1 VTDPTTDP
9 LNDPMNDPMNESLN
23 NPIADPLVEV
33 KDTDATSDL
42 VQFEGTPEGAVT
54 VWINR
59 AAKKNAFDSSTIA
72 ALHQAFETLHG
83 QDGVR
88 VVFVRGRGGNFSAG
102 ADLDWMRE
110 AADLSEDENH
120 EDALAMA
127 RMLKQLYDLRPLTV
141 ALVEGGAFGGGA
153 GLIAACDMAV
163 ATQDARF
170 AFSEVRLGIIPAT
183 ISPYVV
189 RAIGPRLS
197 RSLFATARLFDA
209 AFAEKIGLVNE
220 VVADAAALE
229 AAQAK
234 LSAEIMACAPGA
246 VAAAKDLVAF
256 VANDGDID
264 HHTLDETARRIARA
278 RVSEEG
284 REGIAAFL
292 EKRKP
297 SWTSL
302 A

>member
-1 VTDPTTDP
+1 MT
-9 LNDPMNDPMNESLN
+9 
-23 NPIADPLVEV
+23 NPINDPLVEV
-33 KDTDATSDL
+33 LDTDATGNL
-42 VQFEGTPEGAVT
+42 VEFEGTPEGAVT

-88 VVFVRGRGGNFSAG
+88 IIFVRGRGGNFSAG

-110 AADLSEDENH
+110 AADLTEDDNH

-153 GLIAACDMAV
+153 GLVAACDMAIAV
-163 ATQDARF
+163 KDAQF
-170 AFSEVRLGIIPAT
+170 AFSEVKLGLVAAT
-183 ISPYVV
+183 VSPYVV
-189 RAIGPRLS
+189 RAIGSRRA

-209 AFAEKIGLVNE
+209 AYAEKIGLIDQM
-220 VVADAAALE
+220 VADAAALE
-229 AAQAK
+229 TAQTK
-234 LSAEIMACAPGA
+234 LSTDIMACAPGA
-246 VAAAKDLVAF
+246 VAASKDLVEF
-256 VANDGDID
+256 VDEHGLDN
-264 HHTLDETARRIARA
+264 HVMDETARRIARA
-278 RVSEEG
+278 RVSDEG
-284 REGIAAFL
+284 KEGIAAFL
-292 EKRKP
+292 EKRKA

>member
-1 VTDPTTDP
+1 
-9 LNDPMNDPMNESLN
+9 MN

-33 KDTDATSDL
+33 KDTDATGGL
-42 VQFEGTPEGAVT
+42 VEFEGTPEGAVT

-59 AAKKNAFDSSTIA
+59 AARKNAFDSSTIA

-88 VVFVRGRGGNFSAG
+88 IVFVRGRGGNFSAG

-110 AADLSEDENH
+110 AADLTEDDNH
-120 EDALAMA
+120 EDAMAMA

-141 ALVEGGAFGGGA
+141 ALVEGGAFGGGV
-153 GLIAACDMAV
+153 GLIAACDMAIAV
-163 ATQDARF
+163 NDARF
-170 AFSEVRLGIIPAT
+170 AFSEVKLGIIPAT

-189 RAIGPRLS
+189 RAIGPRAA
-197 RSLFATARLFDA
+197 RGLFATGRMFDA
-209 AFAEKIGLVNE
+209 GEAEKLGLVNE
-220 VVADAAALE
+220 LVADAEALDV
-229 AAQAK
+229 AQAR
-234 LSAEIMACAPGA
+234 LSADIMACAPGA

-278 RVSEEG
+278 RVGDEG

-297 SWTSL
+297 SWTSM

>member
-1 VTDPTTDP
+1 MT
-9 LNDPMNDPMNESLN
+9 
-23 NPIADPLVEV
+23 NPISDPLVEV
-33 KDTDATSDL
+33 LDTDVTSDL
-42 VQFEGTPEGAVT
+42 VQIEGTPEGAIT

-88 VVFVRGRGGNFSAG
+88 IVFIRGRGGNFSAG

-110 AADLSEDENH
+110 AADLTEDDNH

-127 RMLKQLYDLRPLTV
+127 HMLKQLYDLRPLTV

-153 GLIAACDMAV
+153 GLVAACDMAIAV
-163 ATQDARF
+163 KDARF
-170 AFSEVRLGIIPAT
+170 AFSEVKLGLIAAT

-189 RAIGPRLS
+189 RAIGPRRA
-197 RSLFATARLFDA
+197 RSLFSTARLFDA
-209 AFAEKIGLVNE
+209 DHAEKIGLVDQ

-229 AAQAK
+229 EAQGR
-234 LSAEIMACAPGA
+234 LSADIMACAPDA
-246 VAAAKDLVAF
+246 VAASKDLVAF
-256 VANDGDID
+256 VAEHGID
-264 HHTLDETARRIARA
+264 HHVLDETARRIARA
-278 RVSEEG
+278 RVSDEG

-292 EKRKP
+292 EKRKA
-297 SWTSL
+297 SWTGM

>member
-1 VTDPTTDP
+1 MT
-9 LNDPMNDPMNESLN
+9 
-23 NPIADPLVEV
+23 NPISDPLVEV
-33 KDTDATSDL
+33 RDTDVTNDL
-42 VQFEGTPEGAVT
+42 VEFEGTPEGAVT

-59 AAKKNAFDSSTIA
+59 AAKKNAFDSTTIA

-83 QDGVR
+83 QDGIR
-88 VVFVRGRGGNFSAG
+88 IVFVRGRGGNFSAG

-110 AADLSEDENH
+110 ATDLTEDDNH

-153 GLIAACDMAV
+153 GLAAACDMAIAV
-163 ATQDARF
+163 KDAQF
-170 AFSEVRLGIIPAT
+170 AFSEVRLGLIPAT
-183 ISPYVV
+183 VSPYVV
-189 RAIGPRLS
+189 RAVGPRRA
-197 RSLFATARLFDA
+197 RSLFATARPFDA
-209 AFAEKIGLVNE
+209 AYAEKIGLIDQ
-220 VVADAAALE
+220 VVADAAGLE
-229 AAQAK
+229 AAQAN

-246 VAAAKDLVAF
+246 VAASKELVEF
-256 VANDGDID
+256 VAEHGLDN
-264 HHTLDETARRIARA
+264 HVLDETARRIARA
-278 RVSEEG
+278 RVSDEG

-292 EKRKP
+292 DKRKA

>member
-1 VTDPTTDP
+1 MT
-9 LNDPMNDPMNESLN
+9 
-23 NPIADPLVEV
+23 NPISDPLVEV
-33 KDTDATSDL
+33 RDTDVTNDL
-42 VQFEGTPEGAVT
+42 VEFEGTPEGAVT

-59 AAKKNAFDSSTIA
+59 AAKKNAFDSTTIA

-83 QDGVR
+83 QDGIR
-88 VVFVRGRGGNFSAG
+88 IVFVRGRGGNFSAG

-110 AADLSEDENH
+110 AADLTEDDNH

-153 GLIAACDMAV
+153 GLAAACDMAIAV
-163 ATQDARF
+163 KNAQF
-170 AFSEVRLGIIPAT
+170 AFSEVRLGLIPAT
-183 ISPYVV
+183 VSPYVV
-189 RAIGPRLS
+189 RAVGPR
-197 RSLFATARLFDA
+197 RARGLFATARPFDA
-209 AFAEKIGLVNE
+209 AYAEKIGLIDE
-220 VVADAAALE
+220 VVADAAGLE

-246 VAAAKDLVAF
+246 VAASKELVEF
-256 VANDGDID
+256 VAEHGLDN
-264 HHTLDETARRIARA
+264 HVMDETARRIARA
-278 RVSEEG
+278 RVSDEG

-292 EKRKP
+292 EKRKA

>member
-1 VTDPTTDP
+1 MT
-9 LNDPMNDPMNESLN
+9 
-23 NPIADPLVEV
+23 NPINDPLVEV
-33 KDTDATSDL
+33 LDTDATGDL

-59 AAKKNAFDSSTIA
+59 AAKKNAFDSTTIA

-88 VVFVRGRGGNFSAG
+88 IIFVRGRGGNFSAG

-110 AADLSEDENH
+110 AADLTEDDNH

-153 GLIAACDMAV
+153 GLVTACDMAIAV
-163 ATQDARF
+163 KDAQF
-170 AFSEVRLGIIPAT
+170 AFSEVKLGLIAAT
-183 ISPYVV
+183 VSPYVV
-189 RAIGPRLS
+189 RAVGPRRA

-209 AFAEKIGLVNE
+209 TYAEKIGLIDQ

-234 LSAEIMACAPGA
+234 LSADIMACAPGA
-246 VAAAKDLVAF
+246 VAASKDLVEF
-256 VANDGDID
+256 VDEHGLDN
-264 HHTLDETARRIARA
+264 HVMDETARRIARA
-278 RVSEEG
+278 RVSDEG

-292 EKRKP
+292 DKRKA
-297 SWTSL
+297 SWTTL

>member
-1 VTDPTTDP
+1 MP
-9 LNDPMNDPMNESLN
+9 

-33 KDTDATSDL
+33 LDTDSTNDL
-42 VQFEGTPEGAVT
+42 VQFEGTPEGAIT

-59 AAKKNAFDSSTIA
+59 AEKKNAFDSSTIA

-88 VVFVRGRGGNFSAG
+88 IIFIRGRGGDFSAG

-110 AADLSEDENH
+110 AADLTEDDNH
-120 EDALAMA
+120 QDALAMA

-153 GLIAACDMAV
+153 GLVAACDMAIAV
-163 ATQDARF
+163 KDARF
-170 AFSEVRLGIIPAT
+170 AFSEVKLGLIPAT

-189 RAIGPRLS
+189 EAIGVR
-197 RSLFATARLFDA
+197 RTRMLFATARLFDA
-209 AFAEKIGLVNE
+209 AYAEKIGLADS
-220 VVADAAALE
+220 VVEDAAALE
-229 AAQAK
+229 AAQAQ
-234 LSAEIMACAPGA
+234 LSTDIMLCGPEA
-246 VAAAKDLVAF
+246 VAAARELVAF
-256 VANDGDID
+256 VAGQPID
-264 HHTLDETARRIARA
+264 HAVMDETARRIARA
-278 RVSEEG
+278 RVSDEG

-297 SWTSL
+297 SW
-302 A
+302 AE

>member
-1 VTDPTTDP
+1 MTDP
-9 LNDPMNDPMNESLN
+9 LN

-33 KDTDATSDL
+33 KDTDATGGL
-42 VQFEGTPEGAVT
+42 VEFEGTPEGAVT

-59 AAKKNAFDSSTIA
+59 AARKNAFDSSTIA

-88 VVFVRGRGGNFSAG
+88 IVFVRGRGGNFSAG

-110 AADLSEDENH
+110 AADLTEDDNH
-120 EDALAMA
+120 EDAMAMA

-141 ALVEGGAFGGGA
+141 ALVEGGAFGGGV
-153 GLIAACDMAV
+153 GLIAACDMAIAV
-163 ATQDARF
+163 NDARF
-170 AFSEVRLGIIPAT
+170 AFSEVKLGIIPAT

-189 RAIGPRLS
+189 RAIGPRAA
-197 RSLFATARLFDA
+197 RGLFATGRMFDA
-209 AFAEKIGLVNE
+209 GEAEKLGLVNE
-220 VVADAAALE
+220 LVADAEALDV
-229 AAQAK
+229 AQAR
-234 LSAEIMACAPGA
+234 LSADIMACAPGA

-278 RVSEEG
+278 RVGDEG

-297 SWTSL
+297 SWTSM

>member
-1 VTDPTTDP
+1 MT
-9 LNDPMNDPMNESLN
+9 
-23 NPIADPLVEV
+23 NPISDPLVEV
-33 KDTDATSDL
+33 RDTDVTNDL
-42 VQFEGTPEGAVT
+42 VEFEGTPEGAVT

-59 AAKKNAFDSSTIA
+59 AAKKNAFDSTTIA

-83 QDGVR
+83 QDGIR
-88 VVFVRGRGGNFSAG
+88 IVFVRGRGGNFSAG

-110 AADLSEDENH
+110 ATDLTEDDNH

-153 GLIAACDMAV
+153 GLAAACDMAIAV
-163 ATQDARF
+163 KDAQF
-170 AFSEVRLGIIPAT
+170 AFSEVRLGLIAAT
-183 ISPYVV
+183 VSPYVV
-189 RAIGPRLS
+189 RAVGPRRA
-197 RSLFATARLFDA
+197 RSLFATGRPFDA
-209 AFAEKIGLVNE
+209 AYAEKIGLIDE

-246 VAAAKDLVAF
+246 VAASKELVEF
-256 VANDGDID
+256 VAEHGLDN
-264 HHTLDETARRIARA
+264 HVLDETARRIARA
-278 RVSEEG
+278 RVSDEG

-292 EKRKP
+292 DKRKA

>member
-1 VTDPTTDP
+1 MP
-9 LNDPMNDPMNESLN
+9 
-23 NPIADPLVEV
+23 NPIADPLVETP
-33 KDTDATSDL
+33 DSDATSEL

-59 AAKKNAFDSSTIA
+59 AAKKNAFDSTTIA
-72 ALHQAFETLHG
+72 ALHQAFETLHS
-83 QDGVR
+83 QDHVR

-110 AADLSEDENH
+110 AFDLSEDENH

-153 GLIAACDMAV
+153 GLVAACDMAIAV
-163 ATQDARF
+163 KSATF
-170 AFSEVRLGIIPAT
+170 AFSEVKLGLVPAT

-189 RAIGPRLS
+189 RAIGQR
-197 RSLFATARLFDA
+197 RTRGLFSTAKLFDA
-209 AFAEKIGLVNE
+209 DYAEKIGLIDE
-220 VVADAAALE
+220 VVADAAALD

-256 VANDGDID
+256 VAERPID
-264 HHTLDETARRIARA
+264 HHVLDETARRIARA
-278 RVSEEG
+278 RVSDEG

-292 EKRKP
+292 DKKKP
-297 SWTSL
+297 SWSEL

>member
-1 VTDPTTDP
+1 MT
-9 LNDPMNDPMNESLN
+9 

-33 KDTDATSDL
+33 LDTDATGEL

-59 AAKKNAFDSSTIA
+59 AAKKNAFDSTMIA

-88 VVFVRGRGGNFSAG
+88 IIFVRGRGGNFSAG

-110 AADLSEDENH
+110 AADLTEEDNH

-141 ALVEGGAFGGGA
+141 ALAEGGAFGGGA
-153 GLIAACDMAV
+153 GLVAACDMAIAV
-163 ATQDARF
+163 NDAQF
-170 AFSEVRLGIIPAT
+170 AFSEVKLGLIAAT
-183 ISPYVV
+183 VSPYVV
-189 RAIGPRLS
+189 RAIGPRLA

-209 AFAEKIGLVNE
+209 NYAEKIGLIDQ
-220 VVADAAALE
+220 VVADAAGLE

-246 VAAAKDLVAF
+246 VAASKDLVEF
-256 VANDGDID
+256 VAEHGLDN
-264 HHTLDETARRIARA
+264 HVLDETARRIARA
-278 RVSEEG
+278 RVSDEG

-292 EKRKP
+292 EKRKA

>member
-1 VTDPTTDP
+1 MTDPTDP
-9 LNDPMNDPMNESLN
+9 TADPLN

-33 KDTDATSDL
+33 MDTDATGDL
-42 VQFEGTPEGAVT
+42 IQFEGTPEGAVT

-59 AAKKNAFDSSTIA
+59 AFKKNAFDSTTIA

-88 VVFVRGRGGNFSAG
+88 VVFIRGRGGNFSAG

-110 AADLSEDENH
+110 ASDLTEDDNH

-127 RMLKQLYDLRPLTV
+127 RMLKQLYGLRPLTV
-141 ALVEGGAFGGGA
+141 ALVEGGAFGGGV
-153 GLIAACDMAV
+153 GLVAACDMAIAV
-163 ATQDARF
+163 NDARF
-170 AFSEVRLGIIPAT
+170 AFSEVKLGIIPAT
-183 ISPYVV
+183 IGPYVV
-189 RAIGPRLS
+189 RAIGPR
-197 RSLFATARLFDA
+197 RARGLFATARMFDA
-209 AFAEKIGLVNE
+209 AFAEKIGLVDQL
-220 VVADAAALE
+220 VADAEALE
-229 AAQAK
+229 VAQAK

-246 VAAAKDLVAF
+246 VAEAKDLVAF
-256 VANDGDID
+256 IEDHGDID
-264 HHTLDETARRIARA
+264 HHMLDETARRIART
-278 RVSEEG
+278 RVSDEG

>member
-1 VTDPTTDP
+1 MT
-9 LNDPMNDPMNESLN
+9 NSIN
-23 NPIADPLVEV
+23 DPLVEV
-33 KDTDATSDL
+33 LDTDATSEL

-59 AAKKNAFDSSTIA
+59 AAKKNAFDSTTIA

-88 VVFVRGRGGNFSAG
+88 IIFVRGRGGNFSAG

-110 AADLSEDENH
+110 AADLTEDDNH

-153 GLIAACDMAV
+153 GLVAACDMAI
-163 ATQDARF
+163 AIKDAQF
-170 AFSEVRLGIIPAT
+170 AFSEVKLGLIPAT
-183 ISPYVV
+183 VSPYVV
-189 RAIGPRLS
+189 RAVGSRLA
-197 RSLFATARLFDA
+197 RSLFATARPFDA
-209 AFAEKIGLVNE
+209 TYAEKIGLIDE

-234 LSAEIMACAPGA
+234 LSADIMACAPGA
-246 VAAAKDLVAF
+246 VAASKDLVEF
-256 VANDGDID
+256 VAERGLDN
-264 HHTLDETARRIARA
+264 HVMDETARRIAHA
-278 RVSEEG
+278 RVSDEG

-292 EKRKP
+292 EKRKA
-297 SWTSL
+297 SWADL

>member
-1 VTDPTTDP
+1 MT
-9 LNDPMNDPMNESLN
+9 
-23 NPIADPLVEV
+23 NPISDPLVEV
-33 KDTDATSDL
+33 LDTDATSEL

-59 AAKKNAFDSSTIA
+59 AEKKNAFDSTTIA

-83 QDGVR
+83 QDAVR
-88 VVFVRGRGGNFSAG
+88 IIFVRGRGGNFSAG

-110 AADLSEDENH
+110 AADLTEDDNH
-120 EDALAMA
+120 VDALAMA
-127 RMLKQLYDLRPLTV
+127 RMLKQLYDLRPVTV

-153 GLIAACDMAV
+153 GLVAACDMAIAV
-163 ATQDARF
+163 QDAQL
-170 AFSEVRLGIIPAT
+170 AFSEVKLGLIAAT

-189 RAIGPRLS
+189 RAVGPRLA

-209 AFAEKIGLVNE
+209 TYAEKIGLIDQ
-220 VVADAAALE
+220 VVADAAGLE

-234 LSAEIMACAPGA
+234 LSIDIMACAPGA
-246 VAAAKDLVAF
+246 VAASKDLVEF
-256 VANDGDID
+256 VAEHGLDN
-264 HHTLDETARRIARA
+264 HVLDETARRIARA
-278 RVSEEG
+278 RVSDEG

-292 EKRKP
+292 EKRKA

>member
-1 VTDPTTDP
+1 MP
-9 LNDPMNDPMNESLN
+9 

-33 KDTDATSDL
+33 PDSDATSDL

-59 AAKKNAFDSSTIA
+59 AEKKNAFDSNTIA
-72 ALHQAFETLHG
+72 ALHQKFETLHA

-102 ADLDWMRE
+102 ADLDWMAE
-110 AADLSEDENH
+110 AADLSEEENH

-141 ALVEGGAFGGGA
+141 ALVEGGAFGGGV
-153 GLIAACDMAV
+153 GLVAACDMAI
-163 ATQDARF
+163 AAADARF
-170 AFSEVRLGIIPAT
+170 AFSEVRLGIVPAT

-189 RAIGPRLS
+189 RAIGVRRA
-197 RSLFATARLFDA
+197 RSLFATARMFDA
-209 AFAEKIGLVNE
+209 AFAKEIGLVDQ
-220 VVADAAALE
+220 VVADAASLE

-234 LSAEIMACAPGA
+234 LSADILACAPGA
-246 VAAAKDLVAF
+246 VAEAKDLAAF
-256 VANDGDID
+256 VADRALD
-264 HHTLDETARRIARA
+264 HHVIDETARRIARA
-278 RVSEEG
+278 RVGAEG

-297 SWTSL
+297 SW
-302 A
+302 AE